1 MRMRRARAAVPLGI
15 AFVGAALASC
25 GDDGSQKPPTPEP
38 FALGPIEGPA
48 VAYVGDDAC
57 FSLTVTGGPTAQV
70 AWNLG
75 DGTAVPPAM
84 LFTKVCHVY
93 DTPGRRLVGA
103 TAIYEGQKLVVTRGV
118 AVVPKPMAIRPNT
131 SSTIVLDAARSSIW
145 VANTDHDHVARFDKD
160 LPASVPQ
167 PLVHCDAPRTL
178 AISGATLAAAC
189 QGDGTVVFYDVDKQ
203 ETRGKVEFGAGTAPF
218 GVVADPRGDGVF
230 FVTLSGTGELAAVR
244 AEGNQILSRSAVF
257 PDVRGVAAIADGT
270 VLVTRWRATA
280 EGAEVAVIDATDPA
294 ALAAGEPL
302 VLPPDVGLDSD
313 TNNSGVPSFLNQI
326 VPSPDGGRAI
336 VPSLRANT
344 VTGLYRTGKPLSF
357 ETTARAI
364 LTEIELGGP
373 TGKPFERKAGRY
385 AFDDL
390 DFASAAVFSPEG
402 DVIYVA
408 IQGAERVEVRDAVS
422 FDVAGSID
430 DVGHAPDGLALS
442 EDGKK
447 LWVHA
452 SLSRE
457 VRVYDV
463 SDLSSPPVPLGQVPT
478 ATVEPLSDEVLR
490 GKRIFYSSRDPRMSR
505 TSYMSC
511 ASCHL
516 DGEGDHLVW
525 DFTQRGEGL
534 RNTIPLVGRAGTAH
548 GPLHWTANFDEVQD
562 FEHDIR
568 GPMGGAGFLP
578 DDVFHSGMIDQ
589 TLGAPKEGLSPEL
602 DALATYVASLG
613 SFGKSPYRSNDPAA
627 LASRQKGKDI
637 FFSVEAGC
645 STCHAP
651 PHFTVSALVADK
663 SYVLHDVGTLG
674 PGSGSRL
681 GGPLPGLDTP
691 TLRGLWKSAPYLHD
705 GSAPTLRAV
714 LRDRNATDQ
723 HGKTSHLDDADLD
736 DLERYLLTIDDDEP

>member
-1 MRMRRARAAVPLGI
+1 MRRARAGIPL
-15 AFVGAALASC
+15 ATFLAGAALASC
-25 GDDGSQKPPTPEP
+25 GDGTSEKPPTPEP
-38 FALGPIEGPA
+38 FALSTIEGPA
-48 VAYVGDDAC
+48 VAYVGENTC
-57 FSLTVTGGPTAQV
+57 FSLAVKGGPSAQV

-75 DGTAVPPAM
+75 DGTAFPPAV

-93 DTPGRRLVGA
+93 TTPGRRLVGA
-103 TAIYEGQKLVVTRGV
+103 TAISEGQKLVVTRGV
-118 AVVPKPMAIRPNT
+118 AVVQKPMAIRPNA
-131 SSTIVLDAARSSIW
+131 SSTIVLDPKHSDLW
-145 VANTDHDHVARFDKD
+145 VANTDHDHVARLETE
-160 LPASVPQ
+160 LPPVPPTPQ
-167 PLVHCDAPRTL
+167 VSCDAPRTL

-189 QGDGTVVFYDVDKQ
+189 QGDGTVVFYDLDKQ
-203 ETRGKVEFGAGTAPF
+203 ATSGKIEFGPGSAPF
-218 GVVADPRGDGVF
+218 GIVADPRSEGVF

-244 AEGNQILSRSAVF
+244 AEGNQVLSRIPVF

-280 EGAEVAVIDATDPA
+280 EGANVAVIDATNPA
-294 ALAAGEPL
+294 ALKAGEPL
-302 VLPPDVGLDSD
+302 LLPPDTGLDSD

-326 VPSPDGGRAI
+326 VPSPDGGRAL

-344 VTGLYRTGKPLSF
+344 VTGMYRTGKPLSF

-373 TGKPFERKAGRY
+373 TEKPFERKAGRY

-390 DFASAAVFSPEG
+390 DFASAVVFSPEG

-430 DVGHAPDGLALS
+430 DVGHAPDGLVLS
-442 EDGKK
+442 EDGKT

-463 SDLSSPPVPLGQVPT
+463 RDLSSPPVPRGTL
-478 ATVEPLSDEVLR
+478 ATGDSEPLSDEVLR
-490 GKRIFYSSRDPRMSR
+490 GKQIFYSSRDPRMSR

-511 ASCHL
+511 ATCHL
-516 DGEGDHLVW
+516 DGEGDNLVW

-534 RNTIPLVGRAGTAH
+534 RNTIPLAGRAGTAH
-548 GPLHWTANFDEVQD
+548 GPLHWSANFDEVQD

-589 TLGAPKEGLSPEL
+589 TLGAPKDGLSPEL

-613 SFGKSPYRSNDPAA
+613 AFGKSPYRSNDPSA

-637 FFSVEAGC
+637 FFSAEAGC

-651 PHFTVSALVADK
+651 PRFTDSALAADK
-663 SYVLHDVGTLG
+663 NYVLHDVGTLG

-705 GSAPTLRAV
+705 GSALTLRAV
-714 LRDRNATDQ
+714 LRDRNAADQ
-723 HGKTSHLDDADLD
+723 HGKTSHLGDADLD
-736 DLERYLLTIDDDEP
+736 DLERYLLTLDDDEP

>member
-1 MRMRRARAAVPLGI
+1 MRRARAGI
-15 AFVGAALASC
+15 SLAILLAGATLASC
-25 GDDGSQKPPTPEP
+25 GDGTSEKPLTPEP
-38 FALGPIEGPA
+38 FALSTIEGPA
-48 VAYVGDDAC
+48 VAYVGENTC
-57 FSLTVTGGPTAQV
+57 FSLTVKGGPSAQV

-75 DGTAVPPAM
+75 DGTAFPPAV

-93 DTPGRRLVGA
+93 TMPGRRLVGA
-103 TAIYEGQKLVVTRGV
+103 TAISEGQKLVVTRGV
-118 AVVPKPMAIRPNT
+118 AVVQKPMAIRPNA
-131 SSTIVLDAARSSIW
+131 SSTIVLDPKHSHLW
-145 VANTDHDHVARFDKD
+145 VANADHDHVARLDME
-160 LPASVPQ
+160 LPPIPPTPQ
-167 PLVHCDAPRTL
+167 VSCDAPRTL
-178 AISGATLAAAC
+178 AVSGATLAAAC
-189 QGDGTVVFYDVDKQ
+189 QGDGTVVFYDLDKQ
-203 ETRGKVEFGAGTAPF
+203 ATSGKIEFGPGSAPF
-218 GVVADPRGDGVF
+218 GVVADPRNEGVF
-230 FVTLSGTGELAAVR
+230 FVTLSGPGELAAVR
-244 AEGNQILSRSAVF
+244 AEGNQVLSRIPVF

-280 EGAEVAVIDATDPA
+280 EGANVAVIDATNPA

-302 VLPPDVGLDSD
+302 LLPPDTGLDSD

-326 VPSPDGGRAI
+326 VPSPDGGRAL

-344 VTGLYRTGKPLSF
+344 VTGMYRTGKPLSF

-364 LTEIELGGP
+364 LTEVELGGP
-373 TGKPFERKAGRY
+373 TKKPFERKAGRY

-390 DFASAAVFSPEG
+390 DFASAVVFSPEG

-430 DVGHAPDGLALS
+430 DVGHAPDGLVLS
-442 EDGKK
+442 EDGKT

-463 SDLSSPPVPLGQVPT
+463 RDLSSPPVPRGTL
-478 ATVEPLSDEVLR
+478 ATGVSEPLSDEVLR
-490 GKRIFYSSRDPRMSR
+490 GKQIFYSSRDPRMSR

-511 ASCHL
+511 ATCHL
-516 DGEGDHLVW
+516 DGEGDNLVW

-534 RNTIPLVGRAGTAH
+534 RNTIPLAGRAGTAH
-548 GPLHWTANFDEVQD
+548 GPLHWSANFDEVQD

-589 TLGAPKEGLSPEL
+589 TLGTPKDGLSPEL

-613 SFGKSPYRSNDPAA
+613 AFGKSPYRSNDPAA

-637 FFSVEAGC
+637 FFSAEAGC

-651 PHFTVSALVADK
+651 PRFTDSALAADK
-663 SYVLHDVGTLG
+663 KYVLHDVGTLG

-691 TLRGLWKSAPYLHD
+691 TLRGLWKSTPYLHD

-714 LRDRNATDQ
+714 LRDRNAADQ
-723 HGKTSHLDDADLD
+723 HGKTSHLGDADLA
-736 DLERYLLTIDDDEP
+736 DLERYLLTLDDDEP

>member
-1 MRMRRARAAVPLGI
+1 MRSARRGFYLVTLFG
-15 AFVGAALASC
+15 GAALASC
-25 GDDGSQKPPTPEP
+25 SAGDGTRQEP
-38 FALGPIEGPA
+38 FSLGKIEGPA
-48 VAYVGDDAC
+48 VAYVGEAAC
-57 FSLTVTGGPTAQV
+57 FTVEVKGGPTALV
-70 AWNLG
+70 GWNLG
-75 DGTAVPPAM
+75 DGTALGPAVQ
-84 LFTKVCHVY
+84 FIKACHVFQE
-93 DTPGRRLVGA
+93 PGRRLVGA
-103 TAIYEGQKLVVTRGV
+103 TAVFNGQKLVATRGV
-118 AVVPKPMAIRPNT
+118 AVVPKPMDLRPNA
-131 SSTIVLDAARSSIW
+131 SSTIVHDPESARVW
-145 VANTDHDHVARFDKD
+145 VANTDHDR
-160 LPASVPQ
+160 ASFLDEDMFISFPTMPVS
-167 PLVHCDAPRTL
+167 CDAPRTV
-178 AISGATLAAAC
+178 AISGRTLAAAC
-189 QGDGTVVFYDVDKQ
+189 QGDGTVVLYDLDNH
-203 ETRGKVEFGAGTAPF
+203 EPRGTIDFGPGSAPF

-230 FVTLSGTGELAAVR
+230 FVTLSGTGELAAIR
-244 AEGNQILSRSAVF
+244 AEGSQILSRIPVF

-270 VLVTRWRATA
+270 VLVTRWRAAA
-280 EGAEVAVIDATDPA
+280 EGANVAVIDARDPA
-294 ALAAGEPL
+294 ALGLGEPL
-302 VLPPDVGLDSD
+302 LLPPDTGLDSD

-326 VPSPDGGRAI
+326 VPSPDGGRAL

-344 VTGLYRTGKPLSF
+344 VTGMFRTGQPLSF

-364 LTEIELGGP
+364 LTEIELAGP

-390 DFASAAVFSPEG
+390 DFASAVVYSPVG
-402 DVIYVA
+402 DLIYVA

-430 DVGHAPDGLALS
+430 DVGHAPDGLAIS
-442 EDGKK
+442 PDGRT

-452 SLSRE
+452 ALSRI
-457 VRVYDV
+457 VRAYDV
-463 SDLSSPPVPLGQVPT
+463 SDLSSPSAPRGEGAT
-478 ATVEPLSDEVLR
+478 ATSEPLPEEVLQ

-516 DGEGDHLVW
+516 DGEGDNLVW

-534 RNTIPLVGRAGTAH
+534 RNTIPLAGRAGTAH

-578 DDVFHSGMIDQ
+578 DDVFHSGMVDQ
-589 TLGAPKEGLSPEL
+589 TLGDPKGGLSTEL
-602 DALATYVASLG
+602 DALAAYVASLG
-613 SFGKSPYRSNDPAA
+613 SFGKSPYRSTDPAF

-637 FFSVEAGC
+637 FFSAEAGC

-651 PHFTVSALVADK
+651 PHFTDSTLEAGNGFL
-663 SYVLHDVGTLG
+663 LHDVGTFG

-723 HGKTSHLDDADLD
+723 HGKTSHLGEEDLA
-736 DLERYLLTIDDDEP
+736 DLERYLLTLDDDEP

>member
-1 MRMRRARAAVPLGI
+1 MRRAHAGIPLAI
-15 AFVGAALASC
+15 FLAGAALASC
-25 GDDGSQKPPTPEP
+25 GDGATDKPPPAP
-38 FALGPIEGPA
+38 FALGAIVGPA
-48 VAYVGDDAC
+48 VAYVGENVC
-57 FSLTVTGGPTAQV
+57 FSLPITGGPTAEV

-84 LFTKVCHVY
+84 LFTMVCHTY
-93 DTPGRRLVGA
+93 TEPGRRLLGA
-103 TAIYEGQKLVVTRGV
+103 TAIYKGQKLVATRGV
-118 AVVPKPMAIRPNT
+118 AVVRKPMAIRPNT
-131 SSTIVLDAARSSIW
+131 SSTIVLDAKHRHLW
-145 VANTDHDHVARFDKD
+145 VANTDHDHVARLDADVPAF
-160 LPASVPQ
+160 LPQS
-167 PLVHCDAPRTL
+167 LVNCGAPRTL
-178 AISGATLAAAC
+178 AISGAILAAAC
-189 QGDGTVVFYDVDKQ
+189 QGDGTVVFYDLDKD
-203 ETRGKVEFGAGTAPF
+203 ETRGKIDLGPGSAPF
-218 GVVADPRGDGVF
+218 GVVADPRGEGVF

-244 AEGNQILSRSAVF
+244 AEDHKILSKIPVF
-257 PDVRGVAAIADGT
+257 PDVRGVAALADGT

-280 EGAEVAVIDATDPA
+280 EGANVAVIDGAFPA

-302 VLPPDVGLDSD
+302 LLPPDVGLDSD

-344 VTGLYRTGKPLSF
+344 VTGMYRTGKPLSF

-373 TGKPFERKAGRY
+373 TGTPFERKAGRY

-430 DVGHAPDGLALS
+430 DVGHAPDGLVLS
-442 EDGKK
+442 EDGKT

-452 SLSRE
+452 SLSRL
-457 VRVYDV
+457 VNVYDV
-463 SDLSSPPVPLGQVPT
+463 SDLSSPPVPLGGIAT
-478 ATVEPLSDEVLR
+478 AVSEVLFEDVLR
-490 GKRIFYSSRDPRMSR
+490 GKQIFYSSRDPRMSR

-516 DGEGDHLVW
+516 DGEGDNLVW

-534 RNTIPLVGRAGTAH
+534 RNTTPLAGRAGTAH
-548 GPLHWTANFDEVQD
+548 GPLHWSANFDEVQD

-568 GPMGGAGFLP
+568 GPMGGTGFLP
-578 DDVFHSGMIDQ
+578 DDVFHAGMIDQ
-589 TLGAPKEGLSPEL
+589 TLGAPKEGLSAEL
-602 DALATYVASLG
+602 DALASYVASLG
-613 SFGKSPYRSNDPAA
+613 SFGKSPFRSNDPAA

-637 FFSVEAGC
+637 FFSAEAGC

-651 PHFTVSALVADK
+651 PRFTDSALAADK
-663 SYVLHDVGTLG
+663 NYVLHDVGTLG

-723 HGKTSHLDDADLD
+723 HGKTSHLGDADLD
-736 DLERYLLTIDDDEP
+736 DLERYLLTLDDDEP